1 MQTLPDCPS
10 PQVCV
15 CVCVCLSVCLSVC
28 LCWAL
33 VVTYRLSCPEACE
46 ISVPQPKIKPTS
58 PALEDGF
65 LATGCLVAQSCPTL
79 CRPMDYSLPGSSV
92 HGILPARIL
101 EWVAI
106 SFSSLIT
113 GPPGKV
119 PVPTSFS
126 DFFFGGGAPL
136 QKPEEQ
142 VRPAE
147 AGHQGPDSGGSL

>member
-15 CVCVCLSVCLSVC
+15 CVCVCVC

-79 CRPMDYSLPGSSV
+79 CRPMDC
-92 HGILPARIL
+92 IACQ
-101 EWVAI
+101 
-106 SFSSLIT
+106 
-113 GPPGKV
+113 
-119 PVPTSFS
+119 
-126 DFFFGGGAPL
+126 APL
-136 QKPEEQ
+136 SMGFSQQEYWSGLPFPS
-142 VRPAE
+142 PA
-147 AGHQGPDSGGSL
+147 